1 MMIIRREFELTQHL
15 HLRFVG
21 SGGFL
26 LVGGFLGITGAV
38 GLFRFPDFFSRLH
51 AASVTDTLCAGLIIL
66 GLILQ
71 APDLMMVI
79 KLLLILLILTYTSP
93 TAAHALAKAA
103 LHGGQEP
110 LLEVETSPPSSDA
123 EQPEGESPST
133 S

>member
-1 MMIIRREFELTQHL
+1 MDAALDVLSWI
-15 HLRFVG
+15 
-21 SGGFL
+21 FL
-26 LVGGFLGITGAV
+26 LTGGFLGITGAV

-66 GLILQ
+66 GLMLQ

-103 LHGGQEP
+103 LHGGVQP
-110 LLEVETSPPSSDA
+110 LLEVDSAPDSSEA